1 MSMNRPPGLLQILTT
16 SDATTNSSSTN
27 NNSTNSNNN
36 NSNLAT
42 CRVSRAGP
50 ACVVLT
56 DKVQTTD
63 KQTSTKT
70 TSKHTQRCSSTS
82 RFETMP
88 SRRRR
93 KR

>member
-36 NSNLAT
+36 SYLAT

-56 DKVQTTD
+56 DKVQTTN

-70 TSKHTQRCSSTS
+70 TSKHNQRCSSTS